1 MESAIN
7 SGKIDVRQRVLHALD
22 LGMLGD
28 WEGAK
33 RSLEH
38 LEDPIVPRLMSLMTE
53 QQRREKER
61 SEAQAVARHELG
73 NAISIAQANIEA
85 MVDGVLEPT
94 AERLAA
100 IRDALQSSGVLLN
113 DMKRQYRRPGDTRM
127 RIESFDICNLV
138 STQVGLV
145 SSIAEAKNVH
155 VSYDRL
161 CAEPAAACTSYRGD
175 PDRIAHAI
183 RHVLLSAVRY
193 TPPGGEI
200 AIECVRPNAEIL
212 LSVNGSHENGVQ
224 EQHDVGFSL
233 LSKLLEAVGG
243 QARVVNQGAKSATFV
258 IALPAVPVA

>member
-1 MESAIN
+1 MESAIS

-94 AERLAA
+94 AERLAS
-100 IRDALQSSGVLLN
+100 IRDALQSSGVLL
-113 DMKRQYRRPGDTRM
+113 DDLKRQYRRPGDTHM
-127 RIESFDICNLV
+127 RIETFDICNLI
-138 STQVGLV
+138 SSQVDLI

-155 VSYDRL
+155 VSYKRM
-161 CAEPAAACTSYRGD
+161 CAEPPGACTAYRGD
-175 PDRIAHAI
+175 PDRIAHAV

-200 AIECVRPNAEIL
+200 AVECVRPNAEIL
-212 LSVNGSHENGVQ
+212 LSVNSSHEDRAK
-224 EQHDVGFSL
+224 EQLNVGFSL

-243 QARVVNQGAKSATFV
+243 QARVVNEGAKSASFLV
-258 IALPAVPVA
+258 ALPAVPLA

>member
-33 RSLEH
+33 RSLED
-38 LEDPIVPRLMSLMTE
+38 LEDPIVPRLMTLMTE

-61 SEAQAVARHELG
+61 GEAQAVARHELG

-100 IRDALQSSGVLLN
+100 IRDALQSSGVLL
-113 DMKRQYRRPGDTRM
+113 DDLKRQYRRPGETHM
-127 RIESFDICNLV
+127 RIERFDICDLI
-138 STQVGLV
+138 SSQVDLV
-145 SSIAEAKNVH
+145 SSIAEAKNVR
-155 VSYDRL
+155 VSYKRL
-161 CAEPAAACTSYRGD
+161 CAEPPAECSSYRGD
-175 PDRIAHAI
+175 PDRIAHAV

-200 AIECVRPNAEIL
+200 AIECVRPNAEIV
-212 LSVNGSHENGVQ
+212 LSVNGTQDGEAKG
-224 EQHDVGFSL
+224 QHDVGFSL

-243 QARVVNQGAKSATFV
+243 QARVVNQGAKGASFV
-258 IALPAVPVA
+258 IALPAVPLA

>member
-38 LEDPIVPRLMSLMTE
+38 LDDPIVPRLMSLMTE

-61 SEAQAVARHELG
+61 SEAQAIARHELG

-100 IRDALQSSGVLLN
+100 IRDALQSSGILL
-113 DMKRQYRRPGDTRM
+113 DDLKRQYRRAGETRM
-127 RIESFDICNLV
+127 RIETFDICRLI
-138 STQVGLV
+138 SAQVDLV
-145 SSIAEAKNVH
+145 SSIAEAKNVR
-155 VSYDRL
+155 VAYDRI
-161 CAEPAAACTSYRGD
+161 CEVPAAACTSYRGD

-193 TPPGGEI
+193 TPPGGKI

-212 LSVNGSHENGVQ
+212 LSVDGTEDARMK
-224 EQHDVGFSL
+224 EPHDIGFSL

-243 QARVVNQGAKSATFV
+243 QARVLNEDAKGASFV
-258 IALPAVPVA
+258 IALPAVPIT

>member
-1 MESAIN
+1 
-7 SGKIDVRQRVLHALD
+7 
-22 LGMLGD
+22 MLGD

-38 LEDPIVPRLMSLMTE
+38 LEDPIVPRLMTLMTE

-100 IRDALQSSGVLLN
+100 IRDALQSSGVLL
-113 DMKRQYRRPGDTRM
+113 DDLKRQYRRPGETRM
-127 RIESFDICNLV
+127 RIESFDIRNLI
-138 STQVGLV
+138 SSQVDLV

-155 VSYDRL
+155 VSYKRM
-161 CAEPAAACTSYRGD
+161 CAEPAACTSYRGD

-200 AIECVRPNAEIL
+200 AIECVHPNAEIL
-212 LSVNGSHENGVQ
+212 LSVNGTQYGEANA
-224 EQHDVGFSL
+224 QHDVGFSL

-243 QARVVNQGAKSATFV
+243 QARVVNEGSKGASFV
-258 IALPAVPVA
+258 IALPAVPLA

>member
-1 MESAIN
+1 
-7 SGKIDVRQRVLHALD
+7 
-22 LGMLGD
+22 MLGD

-38 LEDPIVPRLMSLMTE
+38 LEDPIVPRLMTLMTE

-100 IRDALQSSGVLLN
+100 IRDALQSSGVLL
-113 DMKRQYRRPGDTRM
+113 DGLKRQYRRAGETRM
-127 RIESFDICNLV
+127 RIESFDICSLI
-138 STQVGLV
+138 SSQVDLV

-155 VSYDRL
+155 VSYKRM

-175 PDRIAHAI
+175 PDRIAHAV

-200 AIECVRPNAEIL
+200 AVECVRPNAEIL
-212 LSVNGSHENGVQ
+212 LSVNGSQDSQATEPHN
-224 EQHDVGFSL
+224 VGFSL

-243 QARVVNQGAKSATFV
+243 QARVVDQGAKGASFV
-258 IALPAVPVA
+258 IALPAVPLA